1 MHYLIPSTIEHQSIT
16 QPLMKIAIMQPYFLP
31 YLGYYSL
38 INNVD
43 RWIFN
48 DEVQMIHK
56 GWVQRNRMLKQY
68 GGWNYIRV
76 PLVKYRHTEII
87 KNVHIRNDEDWQSK
101 ILAQIMHYKKNA
113 PYFHTVYKFLQEAFK
128 YKFDTITAQ
137 NAFLIKKTCDY
148 IGLDFEYE
156 ILSEMNLDIG
166 EINDS
171 DEWSLNICN
180 SLETGHYIN
189 PILGKQFYHTEKYD
203 KAGIKINFLNWK
215 STPYNQFK
223 GSFIEGLSILDV
235 MMFNSPVDIL
245 KMLDKYTLE

>member
-1 MHYLIPSTIEHQSIT
+1 MHYKLPSTIKQKTIT

-38 INNVD
+38 IKNVD

-76 PLVKYRHTEII
+76 PLVKYPHTEVI
-87 KNVHIRNDEDWQSK
+87 KNVHIRNNENWQAK
-101 ILAQIMHYKKNA
+101 ILAQLMHYKKNA
-113 PYFHTVYKFLQEAFK
+113 PYFYTVFKFLQDVFQQ
-128 YKFDTITAQ
+128 KFDTITAQ
-137 NAFLIKKTCDY
+137 NAYLIKKTCDY

-156 ILSEMNLDIG
+156 ILSEMNVEIA
-166 EINDS
+166 EINNS
-171 DEWSLNICN
+171 DEWSLNICK
-180 SLETGHYIN
+180 SLNIDHYVN
-189 PILGKQFYHTEKYD
+189 PILGKQFYNTEKYD
-203 KAGIKINFLNWK
+203 EGGIKINFLQWR
-215 STPYNQFK
+215 STPYNQFNK
-223 GSFIEGLSILDV
+223 NFIEGLSILDA
-235 MMFNSPVDIL
+235 MMFNSPEDIL